1 MSAGTSVR
9 CYRAARRPLAT
20 QGICRRPGTL
30 VQPPAMAR
38 IIAVANQKG
47 GVAKTTTTA
56 ALCAAWADR
65 GRKVLGV
72 DLDPQAALTYS
83 LGFEPD
89 EVEPTIHDVLT
100 GRTPVGETILSTEE
114 GFDLV
119 PANIDLA
126 GADAYLLGRTAREYA
141 LKEVLEEVTDRYE
154 VVAIDCPPSLGVL
167 TINALTAADQVLV
180 PLQCETLS
188 HRGVAQLLATID
200 DIRRLTN
207 KRLRVAG
214 ILPTMYDGR
223 TRHAREVL
231 ASVGEEFG
239 IPVLDP
245 VPKSIRFAEA
255 PASGVSILAF
265 SPSHPGAEAYRA
277 LSRELVP

>member
-1 MSAGTSVR
+1 MGRT
-9 CYRAARRPLAT
+9 
-20 QGICRRPGTL
+20 
-30 VQPPAMAR
+30 
-38 IIAVANQKG
+38 IAVANQKG
-47 GVAKTTTTA
+47 GVAKTTTAA
-56 ALCAAWADR
+56 ALAAAWADR
-65 GRKVLGV
+65 GRKVLAV

-89 EVEPTIHDVLT
+89 EVDPTVHDALA
-100 GRTPVGETILSTEE
+100 GRTPIGDAVLTVSE

-126 GADAYLLGRTAREYA
+126 GAEAYLLGRTAREYVLHEA
-141 LKEVLEEVTDRYE
+141 LEEVLERYE
-154 VVAIDCPPSLGVL
+154 IVVLDCPPSLGVL

-188 HRGVAQLLATID
+188 HRGVGQLLATIE

-214 ILPTMYDGR
+214 ILPTMFDGR

-231 ASVGEEFG
+231 DTVGEQYG
-239 IPVLDP
+239 VPVLAP

-255 PASGVSILAF
+255 PGSGASILGF
-265 SPSHPGAEAYRA
+265 TPSHPRAQAYRA
-277 LSRELVP
+277 LAGELRA